1 MPLNR
6 EPNLDRVDEV
16 YARLIALHEGR
27 TPEDSLRVDARL
39 ILALVNHIGDPSVAL
54 EAIALAG
61 R

>member
-6 EPNLDRVDEV
+6 EPNLDRVAEV